1 MTPACKPA
9 RGLAEGVAVRGVR
22 TLLPETEAVIA
33 AMAVPPS
40 AARAALMDNLVAAL
54 KTCGAWGRFDGL
66 FLTAAHE
73 AQAARVNWAAPE
85 EPGLNPVNSPVFHAD
100 SGYEG
105 DGATSYLETGR
116 RQGQGLYLPE
126 DHHAGLWATSA
137 TGSGTAWGNG
147 RNRII
152 PFTSG
157 SVLATRSNAG
167 ATVSTPVSAG
177 VGHSAFSRAAADR
190 YRVFKDGVLL
200 NEAEASTLTAVNQ
213 EFILLGYGTTTS
225 VTGLSS
231 WRVGALHFGAAL
243 EDSAMS
249 AVAAALG
256 RYLEG
261 LSTWA

>member
-54 KTCGAWGRFDGL
+54 KACGAWGRFDGL

-85 EPGLNPVNSPVFHAD
+85 GPGLNPINSPVFHVD
-100 SGYEG
+100 SGYQG
-105 DGATSYLETGR
+105 DGATSYLETGQ
-116 RQGQGLYLPE
+116 RQGQGLFLPE
-126 DHHAGLWATSA
+126 DHHAGLWATSSS
-137 TGSGTAWGNG
+137 GSGTAWGNG

-152 PFTSG
+152 PFSSG
-157 SVLATRSNAG
+157 SVLATRSNSGTAV
-167 ATVSTPVSAG
+167 ASPVSSGAG
-177 VGHSAFSRAAADR
+177 HAAFSRIAADR
-190 YRVFKDGVLL
+190 YRIFKDGALL
-200 NEAEASTLTAVNQ
+200 EEAEMSTMTAVNQ
-213 EFILLGYGTTTS
+213 EFVLLGYGTASS

-231 WRVGALHFGAAL
+231 WRVGALHFGRSL
-243 EDSAMS
+243 DDGPMS

-256 RYLEG
+256 RYMEG
-261 LSTWA
+261 LSAWA